1 MKRRMAILRTVTVAA
16 LAIAIGGAALG
27 SDIRVTVAS
36 ANAAQDNGASA
47 AQHATLNVD
56 LQAMA
61 ANVVSALVGGEN
73 PSTFAKHD
81 EISTQANADRRG
93 DKPEKA
99 EKADKAKDAD
109 EDNDND
115 EATETEVKTNVS
127 AGQQLAPTGTAGT
140 RPGFG
145 CGDKNHEHS
154 GPPGRPG
161 ASLPPGCTKNH

>member
-1 MKRRMAILRTVTVAA
+1 MKRRMAILRTVTVGT
-16 LAIAIGGAALG
+16 LAIALGGAALG

-56 LQAMA
+56 LPAMA

-81 EISTQANADRRG
+81 EVSAQTNADRRG
-93 DKPEKA
+93 GKPEKA
-99 EKADKAKDAD
+99 EKADKVNDAD
-109 EDNDND
+109 EDND
-115 EATETEVKTNVS
+115 EATETEVETNVS
-127 AGQQLAPTGTAGT
+127 AGQQVAPTGTGGT

-145 CGDKNHEHS
+145 CGDKNHDHS
-154 GPPGRPG
+154 EGPPGRPG